1 MNEQN
6 SAKTFPV
13 NEVTPFSSI
22 REMLDIAEKEAGD
35 HIAYKFRVHEDIRE
49 VSYKSFIRDVNAF
62 GSALTELGVMDKH
75 ICNIGENSYQWIV
88 VYLTALMGNGVYIPI
103 DKELPETDIL
113 HIANNSEGKIFCYTT
128 RFSEMVHRQADNEL
142 SHVQYF
148 IHVETP
154 EEDVAEET
162 DPRFLSFRTLIER
175 GNALLDDGYT
185 DYLEQ
190 VVDPYAMKMIVYTSG
205 TTGIAK
211 GVMLCEHNLVS
222 GIYYGLQVSNILTT
236 SLSVLP
242 YHHTYE
248 AVPGLLVALHKHV
261 TVCIN
266 ENLKTVMK
274 NLAAYKP
281 DFIYLVPAFVEEF
294 HRRIWLNAQK
304 SGKDKGLKML
314 IKLSNGLRK
323 VGIDMRRKLFA
334 TIHEAFGGNL
344 QEIVCGGAPIRPEI
358 GAFFDSIGIM
368 LINGYGITECSPL
381 VSVNRI
387 QFNDWAT
394 VGMPLP
400 CCQIHIDDKTPEGIG
415 EICVKGDVVMLGYY
429 KNPEATAEVL
439 DSDGWF
445 RTGDYGMINEH
456 GQLIITGRKKNIIVL
471 SNGKNIYPEEIEN
484 YIMNIPYIKEV
495 VVYAPKNEHGEETK
509 LVAEVFLN
517 DDKVQ
522 ELGITDPMSSLKAD
536 VAKACKELPMYKK
549 VAQIVIRST
558 EFEKNSSKKIK
569 RQCIDHAK
577 TSEENNN

>member
-1 MNEQN
+1 
-6 SAKTFPV
+6 
-13 NEVTPFSSI
+13 
-22 REMLDIAEKEAGD
+22 
-35 HIAYKFRVHEDIRE
+35 
-49 VSYKSFIRDVNAF
+49 
-62 GSALTELGVMDKH
+62 
-75 ICNIGENSYQWIV
+75 
-88 VYLTALMGNGVYIPI
+88 
-103 DKELPETDIL
+103 
-113 HIANNSEGKIFCYTT
+113 
-128 RFSEMVHRQADNEL
+128 
-142 SHVQYF
+142 
-148 IHVETP
+148 
-154 EEDVAEET
+154 
-162 DPRFLSFRTLIER
+162 
-175 GNALLDDGYT
+175 
-185 DYLEQ
+185 
-190 VVDPYAMKMIVYTSG
+190 
-205 TTGIAK
+205 
-211 GVMLCEHNLVS
+211 
-222 GIYYGLQVSNILTT
+222 
-236 SLSVLP
+236 
-242 YHHTYE
+242 
-248 AVPGLLVALHKHV
+248 
-261 TVCIN
+261 
-266 ENLKTVMK
+266 
-274 NLAAYKP
+274 
-281 DFIYLVPAFVEEF
+281 
-294 HRRIWLNAQK
+294 
-304 SGKDKGLKML
+304 
-314 IKLSNGLRK
+314 
-323 VGIDMRRKLFA
+323 
-334 TIHEAFGGNL
+334 
-344 QEIVCGGAPIRPEI
+344 
-358 GAFFDSIGIM
+358 M